1 MLPQG
6 SLSLLAIRSFRNR
19 AYFNLLAPKLSNR
32 KFALPKTIFHRR
44 INTMSTTP
52 VNSQEYIG
60 QSGRNYK
67 IERVLREETSPL
79 LQVYLAK

>member
-6 SLSLLAIRSFRNR
+6 SLFLLAVRSFRNR
-19 AYFNLLAPKLSNR
+19 AYFNLGTLKLSNC
-32 KFALPKTIFHRR
+32 KFTLPKTLQQRR

-52 VNSQEYIG
+52 VNPQEYIG

-67 IERVLREETSPL
+67 IEGVLRKETSPL